1 VVRPESFF
9 DLSKCEHAELF
20 EGLDCVWEALAR
32 MPAYLERRLGGSSSE
47 GEARVLL
54 APGAVVEEA
63 ARVTG
68 PALIGAGARVYAG
81 TLVRGP
87 VILGRGAV
95 VGRGSEVVRS
105 ILLDEAHVP
114 HLNYVG
120 DSILGASA
128 NLGAGAVCSNVK
140 LDKGAI
146 RIRVGER
153 RYDTGMA
160 RLGAILGDGVEVGCN
175 VVLNP
180 GTLVGPGTRIYPG
193 VSLRGYVPG
202 NHIVKVRQQVEMIR
216 RK

>member
-1 VVRPESFF
+1 MVRPESFF
-9 DLSKCEHAELF
+9 ALSGSEHAELF

-32 MPAYLERRLGGSSSE
+32 LPAYLERLL
-47 GEARVLL
+47 GEAASGAE
-54 APGAVVEEA
+54 APVRISPEAVVEEGA
-63 ARVTG
+63 KVTG

-87 VILGRGAV
+87 IILGRGAV

-120 DSILGASA
+120 DSLLGAA
-128 NLGAGAVCSNVK
+128 VNLGAGAVCSNVK

-146 RIRVGER
+146 KIRLGGRE
-153 RYDTGMA
+153 YDTGMA
-160 RLGAILGDGVEVGCN
+160 RLGAVLGDGVEVGCH

-193 VSLRGYVPG
+193 LSLRGYFPG
-202 NHIVKVRQQVEMIR
+202 HHIIKGRQQIEMIE